1 MTTIAKQVNI
11 RTADRTAPLA
21 LLVIQAKFAAIA
33 EVEADE
39 FHTCPMCGHAT
50 AELFTRIDNRD
61 DAEIEICEECAD
73 MQDVS
78 HVAD

>member
-1 MTTIAKQVNI
+1 MTTIAKQANI
-11 RTADRTAPLA
+11 RTASRTAPLA

-50 AELFTRIDNRD
+50 AELFVRIDNRD
-61 DAEIEICEECAD
+61 NAEISVCEDCAD
-73 MQDVS
+73 NGDVS
-78 HVAD
+78 HCTD